1 MQKIWYKASSE
12 VFMILS
18 GKKNIYMISLKDV
31 RLLISVSPFKI
42 LKVVYDR
49 YILL

>member
-1 MQKIWYKASSE
+1 MQKIWYEASSE

-18 GKKNIYMISLKDV
+18 EKKIYMISLKDV
-31 RLLISVSPFKI
+31 MLLISVSPIKI